1 MDATSRNPDPASVR
15 GRHSVVRL
23 AGRSPRRF
31 LAGLLVAIV
40 LTAAPGGMATAV
52 PAQQDA
58 AVDATGSGA
67 VVLGAPSVNLRD
79 CPGFDCDTV
88 GTLVVNERVTIDGP
102 EENGF
107 LPVTSDVSGVS
118 GYGYALYISIDGQPA
133 PWFTEGEP
141 GCNRIAMLFN
151 IGVGAPFDYG
161 ILDTLAEWDVPATF
175 FGMGWTTLREPET
188 IEAIVAGGY
197 PIGTH
202 GNDAIDLPTSDDA
215 TIIGDLQAAV
225 DIIQPVAGDNW
236 VTLQTP
242 FAQSSDERTRTIVG
256 AQGILPVGWQ
266 IQTADYRPD
275 ADPNELWERVVPNAY
290 DGGIIEF
297 HIDAN
302 NTANT
307 TGVALP
313 WIIDALL
320 QRGYEFVTIPDMI
333 LPCGV
338 TTASLAGGAG
348 ATPVAAATPV
358 NDAVDIDV
366 DATPA
371 VGAISRPAAVAS
383 AG

>member
-1 MDATSRNPDPASVR
+1 MDATSRLPRPAAVGS
-15 GRHSVVRL
+15 RL
-23 AGRSPRRF
+23 ASWRLVFGLLIAAVLS
-31 LAGLLVAIV
+31 AGL
-40 LTAAPGGMATAV
+40 GGIATAV
-52 PAQQDA
+52 PATQDEV
-58 AVDATGSGA
+58 VDYTGAGAT
-67 VVLGAPSVNLRD
+67 VLGAPSVNVRD
-79 CPGFDCDTV
+79 CPDFDCETV

-102 EENGF
+102 EEDGF
-107 LPVTSDVSGVS
+107 LPVTSAESGVS
-118 GYGYALYISIDGQPA
+118 GYGYALYISVDGQPA

-141 GCNRIAMLFN
+141 GCNRIAMIFN

-161 ILDTLAEWDVPATF
+161 VLDTLEEWDVPATF

-188 IEAIVAGGY
+188 IEAIAAGGH

-202 GNDAIDLPTSDDA
+202 GNDAIDLPTSSDA
-215 TIIGDLQAAV
+215 LIVEDLQASI

-256 AQGILPVGWQ
+256 SQGILPVGWQ

-275 ADPNELWERVVPNAY
+275 IDPNEIWDRVVPNAY

-320 QRGYEFVTIPDMI
+320 QRDYEFVTIPDMI

-338 TTASLAGGAG
+338 TTADLAGGAD
-348 ATPVAAATPV
+348 ATPVAAATPT
-358 NDAVDIDV
+358 DRSADS
-366 DATPA
+366 ASTP
-371 VGAISRPAAVAS
+371 VGQINRSAA
-383 AG
+383 G